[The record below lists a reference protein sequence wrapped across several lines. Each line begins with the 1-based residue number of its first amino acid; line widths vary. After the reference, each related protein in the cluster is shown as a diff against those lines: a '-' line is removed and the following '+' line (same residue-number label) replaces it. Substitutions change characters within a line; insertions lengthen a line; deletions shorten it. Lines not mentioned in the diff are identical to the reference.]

1 MREGLAAGD
10 ADHGG
15 AEAAEMI
22 DAAQHLVCGHRRGDF
37 VELVAVGAGE
47 ITETRGDDLDEDGM
61 GGRGERACDHC
72 VLAGFARG
80 ADGATTDRV
89 SAEFWH
95 LVYFRGF
102 WGRKGCSGADVKS

>member
-1 MREGLAAGD
+1 MRERLAPGD

-22 DAAQHLVCGHRRGDF
+22 DAAQHLVCGHGRGDF

-47 ITETRGDDLDEDGM
+47 IAETRGDDLDEDGM
-61 GGRGERACDHC
+61 GGRGECARDHG
-72 VLAGFARG
+72 VLACFASG

-89 SAEFWH
+89 SAELGHHF
-95 LVYFRGF
+95 Y
-102 WGRKGCSGADVKS
+102 